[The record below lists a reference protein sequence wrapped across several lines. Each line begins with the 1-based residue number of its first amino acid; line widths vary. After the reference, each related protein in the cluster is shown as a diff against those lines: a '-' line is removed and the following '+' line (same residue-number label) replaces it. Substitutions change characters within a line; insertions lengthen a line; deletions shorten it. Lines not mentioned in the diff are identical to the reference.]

1 MAYTV
6 TRTKNTVHGND
17 RVVQLAVTA
26 DAATQTIE
34 TGLSLVYGI
43 EVTPVSMA
51 TIGSLTFQ
59 PNSGASGVKALG
71 YIGCS
76 GLTTGDDFYVVAY
89 GR

>member
-34 TGLSLVYGI
+34 TGLGMVYGVS
-43 EVTPVSMA
+43 VTPVSMHSH
-51 TIGSLTFQ
+51 GSLTFQ
-59 PNSGASGVKALG
+59 VNSNCTGTAALG
-71 YIGCS
+71 YVAVS
-76 GLTTGDDFYVVAY
+76 GLTTGDAFYLIAY

>member
-1 MAYTV
+1 MAFTV

-34 TGLSLVYGI
+34 TGLALIYGI
-43 EVTPVSMA
+43 SVTPVSMA
-51 TIGSLTFQ
+51 SHGSHTFQ
-59 PNSGASGVKALG
+59 VNSGASGVKALG
-71 YIGCS
+71 YVGVS
-76 GLTTGDDFYVVAY
+76 GLTSGDHFYLVAY